1 MSDLP
6 DCFAANYDSGS
17 ALFTIKNAVGN
28 VVNQQCLLTVLPRP
42 EVVSA
47 SRRQPSG
54 PSGRSELTAGS
65 YTVYLG
71 SGGGGGAGGTA
82 QAFSGGGGGAG
93 AIESQGTV
101 NLTEGTYKLTI
112 GAGGPGGNACVM
124 SWPNSGGAGYA
135 SGPPRPDGTGGGP
148 GWVGSPSSMV
158 RVANGEVV
166 MGTPGADLYV
176 RPSRARNERMAGKM
190 DGHGG
195 SGPGQAS
202 GGDGG
207 RAATYG
213 YLSGNPKDL
222 VKVEA
227 ESGDSK
233 VASGNS
239 GTAGPAGVVP
249 AHSGTAGAPGVVPA
263 RDNRVGAGGGGGAT
277 SLGEGGGG
285 GGERSD
291 HKNIPPERGAL
302 GGGGGG
308 GKGNLFECD
317 PGAPGGHGYIAL
329 RPN

>member
-47 SRRQPSG
+47 SRRQQSG
-54 PSGRSELTAGS
+54 PSDRSELTAGS

-71 SGGGGGAGGTA
+71 AGGGGGAGGTA

-124 SWPNSGGAGYA
+124 SWPDSGGAGNA

-148 GWVGSPSSMV
+148 GWAGSPSNMV
-158 RVANGEVV
+158 RVATGEVV
-166 MGTPGADLYV
+166 MGTPGADMYV
-176 RPSRARNERMAGKM
+176 RPTRAQNERMAGKM

-195 SGPGQAS
+195 HGPGQAS
-202 GGDGG
+202 GGNAG
-207 RAATYG
+207 RASTYG
-213 YLSGNPKDL
+213 DLSGDPKDL
-222 VKVEA
+222 VKVPA

-233 VASGNS
+233 VALG
-239 GTAGPAGVVP
+239 
-249 AHSGTAGAPGVVPA
+249 HSGTAGAPGAVPA

-277 SLGEGGGG
+277 SLGDGGGG
-285 GGERSD
+285 GGERPD

-317 PGAPGGHGYIAL
+317 PGAAGGHGYIAL